1 MRLFGL
7 APDGVCL
14 AALVT
19 KDAGALLPH
28 LFTLTIPEG
37 TAISSLLHY
46 SGMLPRLAVS
56 QHRYPMEGGLS
67 SAAEA
72 TAIPSPTQ
80 PHYYTVSPLNFVP
93 ASQYT

>member
-1 MRLFGL
+1 MLFTGRVAPMHLFGL

-28 LFTLTIPEG
+28 LFTLTTPEDA
-37 TAISSLLHY
+37 AISSLLHY

-56 QHRYPMEGGLS
+56 
-67 SAAEA
+67 
-72 TAIPSPTQ
+72 
-80 PHYYTVSPLNFVP
+80 
-93 ASQYT
+93 